1 MNMKKL
7 VNLFSFLMMG
17 ALIFSSCKEEDP
29 SVGKVFVRNANNQL
43 ISDATVVI
51 VGDIDSSP
59 ATPYYVD
66 TLTTNASGFAAF
78 DLSTLFEQYDKK
90 ADKIAYFDVLVKY
103 EDKEV
108 WSDESQ
114 DEQLKTREHITSVIT
129 VYLPE

>member
-1 MNMKKL
+1 MKKL
-7 VNLFSFLMMG
+7 VSLFAFLMVG
-17 ALIFSSCKEEDP
+17 VLVLSSCKEKDP
-29 SVGKVFVRNANNQL
+29 SVGKVFVRNYNNQL

-51 VGDIDSSP
+51 VGDKDSDP
-59 ATPYYVD
+59 ATPSYTD

-78 DLSTLFEQYDKK
+78 DLSALFDTYDKD
-90 ADKIAYFDVLVKY
+90 AEKIAYFDVLVKY

-114 DEQLKTREHITSVIT
+114 DEQLKARAHITQVIT